1 MTTAI
6 DTNVL
11 VALWDA
17 DVSLHGLA
25 REALDEALG
34 RGSLVI
40 SGTVYAEL
48 LGAPKR
54 SEAFLDKF
62 CEETGIGVE
71 WELSEHIW
79 KAAGRAF
86 QSYATR
92 RKKQQERAPRRI
104 LANFLIGAHALVNG
118 YKLLTLDAGT
128 YRVSFPKLGL
138 AEV

>member
-6 DTNVL
+6 DTSVL

-17 DVSLHGLA
+17 GDSLHGLA

-40 SGTVYAEL
+40 SGTVDAEL
-48 LGAPKR
+48 LGAPRR

-62 CEETGIGVE
+62 CEETEIGVE

-92 RKKQQERAPRRI
+92 RKKPQGRAP
-104 LANFLIGAHALVNG
+104 
-118 YKLLTLDAGT
+118 DE
-128 YRVSFPKLGL
+128 S
-138 AEV
+138 